1 MALYLSLTFF
11 LYSSYSSTLFFYISF
26 VVLVQEE
33 TGASGGRTGT
43 KYFSHQRDP
52 TVFYIFSDFCF
63 PVGTGKGGN
72 TRNPLGRT
80 VVLG

>member
-11 LYSSYSSTLFFYISF
+11 LYSSYSSNLFFYISF

-33 TGASGGRTGT
+33 TGVSGGRTGT

-52 TVFYIFSDFCF
+52 TVFLYFFLIFFSR
-63 PVGTGKGGN
+63 GN
-72 TRNPLGRT
+72 WERG
-80 VVLG
+80 